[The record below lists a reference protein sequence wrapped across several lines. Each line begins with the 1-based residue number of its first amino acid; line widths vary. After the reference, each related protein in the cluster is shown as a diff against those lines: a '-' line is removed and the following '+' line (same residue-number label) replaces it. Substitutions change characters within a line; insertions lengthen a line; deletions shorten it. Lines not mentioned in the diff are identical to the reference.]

1 MSQALSF
8 AHARAWNLATT
19 LMVCVIVFHAG
30 AGDYGVMPAADY
42 DGDQSAIV
50 HEFDPFQR

>member
-19 LMVCVIVFHAG
+19 LMVCVIVFRAN

-42 DGDQSAIV
+42 DGEPGDVI

>member
-19 LMVCVIVFHAG
+19 LMVCVIVFRAS
-30 AGDYGVMPAADY
+30 ASDYGIMPTADY
-42 DGDQSAIV
+42 DGDPSAVI